1 MHPSQYI
8 KSIADNLNAE
18 IVLGTVQ
25 VWNVHTFLL
34 CRMAYPHPSLPI
46 LLHVGPTSINH
57 LIVMQNI
64 RDAAN
69 WLGYTYLFVRMLRSP
84 ALYGVPLGAVEA
96 DALLLDRRLDLVH
109 TAAVLLDKNNLI
121 RYDRKTGNFQ
131 VGGCERLTG
140 MT

>member
-1 MHPSQYI
+1 MLQ
-8 KSIADNLNAE
+8 
-18 IVLGTVQ
+18 
-25 VWNVHTFLL
+25 NV
-34 CRMAYPHPSLPI
+34 
-46 LLHVGPTSINH
+46 
-57 LIVMQNI
+57 

-131 VGGCERLTG
+131 VCDEMSDREYG
-140 MT
+140 